1 MSLMNFNSETGP
13 SSPGAIGQANAVGR
27 RDAYNFDILDLV
39 RRRFWLIL
47 FFVLLCSTL
56 ALVYYAKAPKTYES
70 TAKIFVDEKS
80 APSVSSNDRES
91 FANEVSI
98 EKYIQTLKST
108 LILEPAIEEGRFYDM
123 QAFAEKEDILYYLRE
138 KDGFSANP
146 ADTKSNSGVIKLSF
160 KGSTKDECQQV
171 LDAIVTS
178 FGSHIQST
186 TKNIGGENADIVQ
199 NAQEQWLSRLN
210 VVEAEIEKLSVRP
223 ELLTVDGRVT
233 DPYQIQLSLL
243 HNDLHALRSERN
255 GITARIE
262 NVRRDQS
269 LGKSSKD
276 LVSEIMAENS
286 GVSDGAYARVQDQ
299 LVQLRVEEQEL
310 LNQYGNDHP
319 QLRSIRRQ
327 IETVENMRTQ
337 ELASMRGGRTG
348 QGADPDIVTTFLNMM
363 DRKVELLLSEEGQ
376 IESQIK
382 TIQQKSTSVSALVE
396 KLNALRRERER
407 LEVGYAAIIER
418 MSEMNALKEHL
429 WRNLSILDPP
439 SVAEVVAPKL
449 SICLAAGMFLGG
461 LSGLGFAAFKDMAE
475 KTFRSSDDVGELLN
489 TPVIGHVNMFEKR
502 RIRKSEEFLQLD
514 SALVSIHQPSTPP
527 AEAYRSIR
535 TTIFFNAQ
543 KDNAK
548 VIQLTSPIPGDGKST
563 TISNLAV
570 SIAQSGKR
578 VILLDADFRKPVQH
592 KLFGLDNSA
601 GVTSV
606 IYGETAWQEVAQVI
620 IPGALSVLPAGPIPH
635 NPAELLTSE
644 QFPQLIDTLKAEFDF
659 VLIDTPPLLAVT
671 DPAIVGSHVDLLY
684 LVMRIRK
691 GARTNAQ
698 EARKIVA
705 SMGGGLAG
713 VVINGLRRQDQ
724 KSYNYGGRYGYQYG
738 GYKTYGEAPAAPARS
753 AGDTTVRF
761 KPHSRDLKA
770 GQSTRT
776 G

>member
-1 MSLMNFNSETGP
+1 MSLANLDFQNSP
-13 SSPGAIGQANAVGR
+13 QSPHGNANTKSK
-27 RDAYNFDILDLV
+27 DIYSLDLV
-39 RRRFWLIL
+39 DLIRRKFWLIL
-47 FFVLLCSTL
+47 FFVVFFSGL
-56 ALVYYAKAPKTYES
+56 AILYYFKAPKTYES

-80 APSVSSNDRES
+80 APSVNSNDRES
-91 FANEVSI
+91 FAGEISI
-98 EKYIQTLKST
+98 EKYLQTLKST
-108 LILEPAIEEGRFYDM
+108 LVLQPAIDRGKFYDM
-123 QAFAEKEDILYYLRE
+123 DLFSECDDILYNLRE
-138 KDGFSANP
+138 TKSFAVKP

-160 KGSTKDECQQV
+160 RGSTQDECQEV
-171 LDAIVTS
+171 LDAIVAS
-178 FGSHIQST
+178 FGRHIEST
-186 TKNIGGENADIVQ
+186 TKNIGGENANIVQ
-199 NAQEQWLSRLN
+199 IAQEQWLSRLN
-210 VVEAEIEKLSVRP
+210 VVEAEIEKLSARP

-262 NVRRDQS
+262 NVRRDKAI
-269 LGKSSKD
+269 GKSSED
-276 LVSEIMAENS
+276 LVSEIMAETS

-327 IETVENMRTQ
+327 IETVESMRTQ

-348 QGADPDIVTTFLNMM
+348 QGVDPDIVETFLKMM
-363 DRKVELLLSEEGQ
+363 NRKVELLVSEEGQ
-376 IESQIK
+376 IETQIK

-396 KLNALRRERER
+396 KLSALKRERDR
-407 LEVGYAAIIER
+407 LETGYAAIIER

-449 SICLAAGMFLGG
+449 SICGVAGLFLGG
-461 LSGLGFAAFKDMAE
+461 LTGLGFAAFKDMAE

-489 TPVIGHVNMFEKR
+489 TPVIGHINMFEKR
-502 RIRKSEEFLQLD
+502 RVRKREDFQQL
-514 SALVSIHQPSTPP
+514 APELVSIHEPSKPA
-527 AEAYRSIR
+527 AEAYRSVR

-543 KDNAK
+543 KSNAK

-563 TISNLAV
+563 TVSNLAV

-578 VILLDADFRKPVQH
+578 VILVDADFRKPVQH
-592 KLFGLDNSA
+592 KLFGLDNSSGA
-601 GVTSV
+601 TTV
-606 IYGETAWQEVAQVI
+606 IYGEKSWQDAAQVI
-620 IPGALSVLPAGPIPH
+620 IPGGLSVLPAGPIPH

-644 QFPQLIDTLKAEFDF
+644 QFPTLIETLKAEFDF

-671 DPAIVGSHVDLLY
+671 DPAIVGSYVDLLY

-698 EARKIVA
+698 EARKIISA
-705 SMGGGLAG
+705 MGGSLSG

-738 GYKTYGEAPAAPARS
+738 GYKTYGETPEAPVGKAAAE
-753 AGDTTVRF
+753 TTVKF
-761 KPHSRDLKA
+761 KPHSRQI
-770 GQSTRT
+770 GTSTRT